1 MKKKKQKKQQD
12 VLKDVLK
19 DVARE
24 LQAVINS
31 YGFEASGEIH
41 LIELISYKGYPMG
54 YVKFSL
60 LSDAKTRRFIPWEK
74 A

>member
-12 VLKDVLK
+12 VLKDA
-19 DVARE
+19 ARE